1 MIETSSSVKL
11 PPLLSPRTASYVAA
25 LIQEGDTFDY
35 STWLREAQAKERLT
49 KQTIAAGTW
58 GELVRRELCI
68 QSTPPERLDVW
79 ATSGLIPTIRTAPFP
94 TAIRRSRHR
103 KTGDD
108 TSGARLTRRLERI
121 CEAWND
127 FQSSR
132 ARDAVYGYLAHVL
145 AIVEHYKVRRK
156 TSKLLRQAFE
166 FANLRFNK
174 NGDPFT
180 AIIRCTSDDSV
191 DSKTISKWARA
202 LRYVARCKKPTTPL
216 KRFVKRNGGINA
228 CANLYAR
235 YFGRGRQAYTRWGCA
250 SGTIWL

>member
-1 MIETSSSVKL
+1 MHH
-11 PPLLSPRTASYVAA
+11 RCC
-25 LIQEGDTFDY
+25 
-35 STWLREAQAKERLT
+35 
-49 KQTIAAGTW
+49 
-58 GELVRRELCI
+58 RRERPVTSLRLSRKAIPLIIRRGYERPKQRGDRRNRPSRRVLGASLFVGNCVI

-235 YFGRGRQAYTRWGCA
+235 YFGPGRQGYVR
-250 SGTIWL
+250 